1 MNKSG
6 VVSSL
11 NDNDNKSFNVDLSS
25 NVENVKDDRSDFD
38 LSSAINSNNLQENEK
53 ILDNIDDIF
62 ERINNNDNDDTKSN
76 EGRRHNQSMFNID
89 HSKLLE
95 NVIKKIKYSLMRIK

>member
-1 MNKSG
+1 M
-6 VVSSL
+6 VSSL
-11 NDNDNKSFNVDLSS
+11 NDNDNKSFNVDVCS
-25 NVENVKDDRSDFD
+25 NVENVKDDKSDFD

-53 ILDNIDDIF
+53 ILENIDDIF
-62 ERINNNDNDDTKSN
+62 DRINNNDNEDAKSN

-95 NVIKKIKYSLMRIK
+95 NVIKILKKVRRE